1 MASLVVNSFPVFTF
15 FSDKRP
21 FSNPSLL
28 LFRLLLSTLY
38 RISDVHNPIM
48 DTPHGNRMMGP
59 GLQASMRARAA
70 SGPKAVEYTISQD
83 RSAGHSAQ
91 VEEGYALLAGQGPSP
106 PPPPAS
112 SAGALQDYQMQ
123 LKLLEAK
130 NKQRLM
136 MARQEQGYY
145 QPDPFQTFRND
156 TNSVDANKD
165 GNSDTPDTNER
176 GQIQSLP
183 THTASEAK
191 PAADTASTATFVLK
205 PEDATTPLLDHPG
218 LDHEIKV
225 PDALETSEN
234 QRAELYCILYRV
246 SCPERTQCDGKT
258 YQDEPLPVQ
267 MCIDGERRRSRFKE
281 DHLAGKQPVKDVRA
295 FLSTAPKTAFIVYRD
310 FKCRAASGPASP
322 MSVLGINS
330 TCSQNTSNV
339 FREIISIVSEDLQS
353 LLQKTS
359 LFAPDRAAYNKMPRQ
374 HHEDTSGP
382 CSPTP
387 SDYTHRFLF
396 LHRQVLRDRAASCT
410 DESRGPLEALL
421 SYLDSNPNRM
431 FAKCDALFAR
441 GVVTHDT
448 LEWLYCPNEVL
459 VSTEDSVQTGCVLRC
474 FPNTDG
480 ARLGLLSWSWGYDG
494 HRLRRKDRNLS
505 VQIPSFGETRINQ
518 LAVYPLRFA
527 PQGVKDKILANGR
540 KFWQHRKQMQIAYQG
555 PDYQRERTYP
565 HGSRF
570 MLDYQVYSKFH
581 GTSAAFSFSTTQ
593 RAPFDPWPENVPC
606 DQDHGLSETE
616 MMLLPAGIHGFY
628 FKEKKWMHLLVQNIQ
643 PIDWNKMAYEQLVL
657 PRRTKNLVKAL
668 VMVREQAR
676 EKSDESLEAGLGEI
690 LKKDDLIAGKG
701 NGLIMLLHGGPG
713 TGKTLT
719 AESVAELAEMPLY
732 SVTCGDIGTKPE
744 AVEKYLN
751 TVLYLGKKWNCVLLL
766 DEADVFLE
774 QRSLSDLDRNSLVSV
789 FLRTLE
795 YYDGVLIL
803 TSNRVSTF
811 DEAFKSR
818 IQLALHYW
826 ALDMPG
832 RRKIWTNFLDM
843 LEDQNHSSN
852 SVDDDIAQKR
862 WSEKVNVE
870 DIKAHMDEL
879 AGYELNGRQ
888 IRNALTTARQLSLF
902 EESVLDWEGLKGAI
916 DVAGDFTRYL
926 EGVNGDLD
934 ERQLVHGHGSAA
946 SGSWV
951 STGTF
956 R

>member
-1 MASLVVNSFPVFTF
+1 MAPA
-15 FSDKRP
+15 
-21 FSNPSLL
+21 LL
-28 LFRLLLSTLY
+28 
-38 RISDVHNPIM
+38 
-48 DTPHGNRMMGP
+48 
-59 GLQASMRARAA
+59 

-91 VEEGYALLAGQGPSP
+91 PDPSLLAGHLPA
-106 PPPPAS
+106 AS
-112 SAGALQDYQMQ
+112 SAAALQDYQMQ
-123 LKLLEAK
+123 LMLLEQQ
-130 NKQRLM
+130 NKKRQM
-136 MARQEQGYY
+136 MARQEQQIN
-145 QPDPFQTFRND
+145 QPDPFHNSAND
-156 TNSVDANKD
+156 TNSIASAATSVL
-165 GNSDTPDTNER
+165 ER
-176 GQIQSLP
+176 
-183 THTASEAK
+183 
-191 PAADTASTATFVLK
+191 
-205 PEDATTPLLDHPG
+205 EDATTPS
-218 LDHEIKV
+218 
-225 PDALETSEN
+225 LEHL
-234 QRAELYCILYRV
+234 RPELYCILYRV
-246 SCPERTQCDGKT
+246 SCSGRPHQCDRKT
-258 YQDEPLPVQ
+258 YQDEPQRVP
-267 MCIDGERRRSRFKE
+267 ISIPDGHRSSFME
-281 DHLAGKQPVKDVRA
+281 DHLAGKQPVKDLRA

-310 FKCRAASGPASP
+310 FQCQAGPASP
-322 MSVLGINS
+322 TSVLGINS
-330 TCSQNTSNV
+330 SLNKSTV
-339 FREIISIVSEDLQS
+339 FRERISVVSEDLQGI
-353 LLQKTS
+353 LQKTS
-359 LFAPDRAAYNKMPRQ
+359 LFAPDRAAYKMPIPWQ
-374 HHEDTSGP
+374 HQNGHSMPMGHTD
-382 CSPTP
+382 P
-387 SDYTHRFLF
+387 SYPWSAAPSEYTHRFLF
-396 LHRQVLRDRAASCT
+396 LHRQVLRDQAASCT
-410 DESRGPLEALL
+410 EESRGPLEALL
-421 SYLDSNPNRM
+421 SYLDTNPHPM
-431 FAKCDALFAR
+431 YAKCDAFFAR

-448 LEWLYCPNEVL
+448 LEWLFCPNEVL
-459 VSTEDSVQTGCVLRC
+459 VSTEDSVRTGCVLRC
-474 FPNTDG
+474 FPDTDG
-480 ARLGLLSWSWGYDG
+480 ARLGLLCWSWGYDG

-505 VQIPSFGETRINQ
+505 VQIPSFGETRIDQ

-527 PQGVKDKILANGR
+527 PQEIKDKILANGR

-565 HGSRF
+565 RGSRF

-581 GTSAAFSFSTTQ
+581 GASPAFSFSTTQ
-593 RAPFDPWPENVPC
+593 LAPFDPWPENIPC
-606 DQDHGLSETE
+606 DQDHELSETE

-643 PIDWNKMAYEQLVL
+643 PTDWNKMAYEQLVL
-657 PRRTKNLVKAL
+657 PKRTKNLVKAL
-668 VMVREQAR
+668 VMVRKQAR
-676 EKSDESLEAGLGEI
+676 EESDESQEAGLAEI

-719 AESVAELAEMPLY
+719 AGKCLHPTRSTTMICLTFSPDVSSSVAELAEMPLY

-818 IQLALHYW
+818 IQLALHYP

-843 LEDQNHSSN
+843 LEDQTHPSSTMA
-852 SVDDDIAQKR
+852 DGMAKKG

-926 EGVNGDLD
+926 EGVNRDLD
-934 ERQLVHGHGSAA
+934 DRELGHGHGHGAETGSAA

>member
-1 MASLVVNSFPVFTF
+1 
-15 FSDKRP
+15 
-21 FSNPSLL
+21 
-28 LFRLLLSTLY
+28 
-38 RISDVHNPIM
+38 M
-48 DTPHGNRMMGP
+48 DTPHGNPMMAP
-59 GLQASMRARAA
+59 ALL

-91 VEEGYALLAGQGPSP
+91 VEEGYALLAGPASNAQAPALQDYEMQLRLLESQNKKRLMMARQGQEINQPDPSLLAGHLP
-106 PPPPAS
+106 AAS
-112 SAGALQDYQMQ
+112 SAAALQDYQMQ
-123 LKLLEAK
+123 LMLLEQQ
-130 NKQRLM
+130 NKKRQM
-136 MARQEQGYY
+136 MARQEQQIN
-145 QPDPFQTFRND
+145 QPDPFHNSAND
-156 TNSVDANKD
+156 TNSVDGSND
-165 GNSDTPDTNER
+165 GDSDTPDTNED
-176 GQIQSLP
+176 GQI
-183 THTASEAK
+183 AS
-191 PAADTASTATFVLK
+191 AATSVLER
-205 PEDATTPLLDHPG
+205 EDATTPS
-218 LDHEIKV
+218 
-225 PDALETSEN
+225 LEHL
-234 QRAELYCILYRV
+234 RPELCCILYRV
-246 SCPERTQCDGKT
+246 SCPGRPHQCDRKT
-258 YQDEPLPVQ
+258 YQDEPQRVP
-267 MCIDGERRRSRFKE
+267 ISIPDGHRSSFME
-281 DHLAGKQPVKDVRA
+281 DHLAGKQPVKDLRA

-310 FKCRAASGPASP
+310 FQCQAGPASP
-322 MSVLGINS
+322 TSVLGINS
-330 TCSQNTSNV
+330 SLNESTV
-339 FREIISIVSEDLQS
+339 FRERISVVSEDLQGI
-353 LLQKTS
+353 LQKTS
-359 LFAPDRAAYNKMPRQ
+359 LFAPDRAAYKMPIPWQ
-374 HHEDTSGP
+374 HQNGHSMPMGHTD
-382 CSPTP
+382 P
-387 SDYTHRFLF
+387 SYPWSAAPSEYTHRFLF
-396 LHRQVLRDRAASCT
+396 LHRQVLRDQAASCT
-410 DESRGPLEALL
+410 EESRGPLEALL
-421 SYLDSNPNRM
+421 SYLDTNPHPM
-431 FAKCDALFAR
+431 YAKCDAFFAR
-441 GVVTHDT
+441 GVVTQDT
-448 LEWLYCPNEVL
+448 LEWLFCPNEVL
-459 VSTEDSVQTGCVLRC
+459 VSTEDSVRTGCVLRC
-474 FPNTDG
+474 FPDTDG
-480 ARLGLLSWSWGYDG
+480 ARLGLLCWSWGYDG

-505 VQIPSFGETRINQ
+505 VQIPSFGETRIDQ

-527 PQGVKDKILANGR
+527 PQEIKDKILANGR

-565 HGSRF
+565 RGSRF

-581 GTSAAFSFSTTQ
+581 GASPAFSFSTTQ
-593 RAPFDPWPENVPC
+593 LAPFDPWPENIPC
-606 DQDHGLSETE
+606 DQDHELSETE

-643 PIDWNKMAYEQLVL
+643 PTDWNKMAYEQLVL
-657 PRRTKNLVKAL
+657 PKRTKNLVKAL
-668 VMVREQAR
+668 VMVRKQAR
-676 EKSDESLEAGLGEI
+676 EESDESQEAGLAEI

-719 AESVAELAEMPLY
+719 AGNVAELAEMPLY

-818 IQLALHYW
+818 IQLALHYP

-843 LEDQNHSSN
+843 LEDQTHPSSTMA
-852 SVDDDIAQKR
+852 DGMAKKR

-926 EGVNGDLD
+926 EGVNRDLD
-934 ERQLVHGHGSAA
+934 DRELGHGHGHGAETGSAA